1 MDSDNKF
8 SDHEMES
15 EMGTLLRAGVILA
28 CVIMFAGGVLFLSR
42 HGTERDAYTT
52 FQGEPASLRTIRGIL
67 REVRQGSARGIIQLS
82 VLVMIATPVM
92 RVAFAV
98 YGFSRQR
105 QWIFTG
111 ISLTVLALLAFG
123 LSERG

>member
-1 MDSDNKF
+1 
-8 SDHEMES
+8 
-15 EMGTLLRAGVILA
+15 
-28 CVIMFAGGVLFLSR
+28 
-42 HGTERDAYTT
+42 
-52 FQGEPASLRTIRGIL
+52 
-67 REVRQGSARGIIQLS
+67 LS